1 MNLNKKLMTTFLSV
15 TVISCIASLVGVF
28 LLLKTNTDYS
38 NALVDYGFAQGE
50 IGKLGMEINAGRAY
64 IRDIVFL
71 TDETQMKAAQDKIIT
86 SSKNADLLLDKIGPS
101 NKSPESQ
108 ELFASI
114 ESGLDDYRGIR
125 DQVIQYG
132 LQNDEE
138 KAYALWIGE
147 ASPKV
152 EEIAADINALL
163 ALNTER
169 GSAVS
174 SQLTLT
180 GTISIILMI
189 SIIIIAIMIS
199 IILARKISNGISR
212 PAIKMMDATRK
223 LSEGDFNID
232 VSCDSKD
239 EIGMLSNSLEKT
251 ITIWK
256 SIISDLTRGLS
267 EISNGNFDI
276 EKGVDYPGDFL
287 PMQKAL
293 ELIIG
298 SLSHLLEEVN
308 QSSGQVSLG
317 SEQLSTAAQ
326 GLAEGATDQASS
338 IEELTASIME
348 VSEKIAKNSEYALN
362 ASKSAVSAG
371 QEIEIGNQY
380 MTDLLAAMKDIN
392 ETSLQISSIISSI
405 EEIASQTNLLSLNAS
420 IEAARAG
427 EAGRGFAVVANE
439 ISKLA
444 EQSAQAVKSTSTLI
458 TRSEQSVLNGMQI
471 ADSTAATLQS
481 IVKNATQ
488 VVTDT
493 QSIADASSE
502 QAESMH
508 QISQGVE
515 AISTII
521 QTNSA
526 TAQETSA
533 ASEELNGQ
541 ADLLKELIG
550 RFKLKKN

>member
-1 MNLNKKLMTTFLSV
+1 
-15 TVISCIASLVGVF
+15 
-28 LLLKTNTDYS
+28 
-38 NALVDYGFAQGE
+38 
-50 IGKLGMEINAGRAY
+50 
-64 IRDIVFL
+64 
-71 TDETQMKAAQDKIIT
+71 MKAAQDKIIT
-86 SSKNADLLLDKIGPS
+86 SRKNANLLLDKVRPS

-114 ESGLDDYRGIR
+114 ESGLDDYKGIR
-125 DQVIQYG
+125 DQVIQYD

-169 GSAVS
+169 VSAVS

-180 GTISIILMI
+180 GTISIILI
-189 SIIIIAIMIS
+189 IS

-223 LSEGDFNID
+223 LSEGDFNI
-232 VSCDSKD
+232 
-239 EIGMLSNSLEKT
+239 
-251 ITIWK
+251 
-256 SIISDLTRGLS
+256 
-267 EISNGNFDI
+267 
-276 EKGVDYPGDFL
+276 EKGADYPGDFL

-326 GLAEGATDQASS
+326 GLAEGATDQA
-338 IEELTASIME
+338 
-348 VSEKIAKNSEYALN
+348 
-362 ASKSAVSAG
+362 
-371 QEIEIGNQY
+371 
-380 MTDLLAAMKDIN
+380 
-392 ETSLQISSIISSI
+392 SSI

-458 TRSEQSVLNGMQI
+458 TRSEQSVQNGMQ
-471 ADSTAATLQS
+471 
-481 IVKNATQ
+481 
-488 VVTDT
+488 
-493 QSIADASSE
+493 
-502 QAESMH
+502 
-508 QISQGVE
+508 
-515 AISTII
+515 
-521 QTNSA
+521 
-526 TAQETSA
+526 
-533 ASEELNGQ
+533 
-541 ADLLKELIG
+541 IG